1 MPPATRKKPATSHR
15 PGPGIVTQAGL
26 ARHWKTSSKTVKA
39 ICLARGVKDTGL
51 RPRPTYRWVDVW
63 RIEGAV
69 NVAPVLWD
77 AYREPLL
84 TAKDL
89 AAMFPE
95 VSSRTIRRD
104 LATGRWPVIEL
115 SDGVRRV
122 RLSDVAE
129 ELEIRAGRRPVRRS
143 RASDPE
149 PAASP

>member
-1 MPPATRKKPATSHR
+1 M
-15 PGPGIVTQAGL
+15 
-26 ARHWKTSSKTVKA
+26 
-39 ICLARGVKDTGL
+39 
-51 RPRPTYRWVDVW
+51 DVW
-63 RIEGAV
+63 RIEGVV

-89 AAMFPE
+89 ASMFSE

-104 LATGRWPVIEL
+104 LAGGRWSVIEL
-115 SDGVRRV
+115 SEGVRRV
-122 RLSDVAE
+122 RLSDVAD
-129 ELEIRAGRRPVRRS
+129 ELEVRAGKRPVRRS